1 MKFYLAVGVVWLACW
16 SLAEAQQQ
24 QQQRRRNGGFRPAF
38 FDDDDDFGP
47 REPFEDPAAP
57 AVRRPVREPQQQRQV
72 LRSGRPRQEAAVDF
86 RPRQE
91 PSDFRAR
98 PQAPPQA
105 PPLPLVKSQKSKN
118 RPAKRPLAAL
128 PQPAALQ
135 QQQPQAEPL
144 VEAREEPEE
153 PASFQREESRPVRA
167 YPSGGAAKE
176 IAPPAVADAGAD
188 VGEARDAAYADS
200 FGRSAF
206 ETGVQTYSAGLNPEA
221 GLPGQRLQFNI
232 AGQQGIGSYR
242 FGYDTGS
249 GPNRVFRIEEKDGYG
264 VVHGRY
270 GYYDSYGKLRVVN
283 YKADPALGF
292 SAAGNFGP
300 K

>member
-1 MKFYLAVGVVWLACW
+1 MKAGQRPLIHCSKPKPKSNKPTNPQVGVVWLACW

-57 AVRRPVREPQQQRQV
+57 AVRRPVREPQPQQQRQV

-135 QQQPQAEPL
+135 QQQPQVTIQDCSSQAKDDDGL
-144 VEAREEPEE
+144 
-153 PASFQREESRPVRA
+153 SR
-167 YPSGGAAKE
+167 
-176 IAPPAVADAGAD
+176 
-188 VGEARDAAYADS
+188 
-200 FGRSAF
+200 
-206 ETGVQTYSAGLNPEA
+206 
-221 GLPGQRLQFNI
+221 
-232 AGQQGIGSYR
+232 
-242 FGYDTGS
+242 
-249 GPNRVFRIEEKDGYG
+249 
-264 VVHGRY
+264 
-270 GYYDSYGKLRVVN
+270 
-283 YKADPALGF
+283 
-292 SAAGNFGP
+292 
-300 K
+300 